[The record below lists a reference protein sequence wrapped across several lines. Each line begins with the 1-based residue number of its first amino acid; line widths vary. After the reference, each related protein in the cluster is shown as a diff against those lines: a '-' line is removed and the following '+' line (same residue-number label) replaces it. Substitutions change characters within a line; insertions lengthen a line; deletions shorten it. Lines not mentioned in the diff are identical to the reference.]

1 MAEGGGALKIL
12 VTGGTGFIGA
22 SVVRNLLARKVP
34 VVIGEY
40 ARDDAVV
47 AELPGADF
55 ELVDVADPKAIE
67 AVFARHPDLTHC
79 IHLAYL
85 MSAEVEADR
94 KSVV

>member
-12 VTGGTGFIGA
+12 VTGGTGFIGT

-79 IHLAYL
+79 IHSP
-85 MSAEVEADR
+85 M
-94 KSVV
+94 

>member
-1 MAEGGGALKIL
+1 MAEGEGALKFL

-47 AELPGADF
+47 AR
-55 ELVDVADPKAIE
+55 
-67 AVFARHPDLTHC
+67 ARKKR
-79 IHLAYL
+79 A
-85 MSAEVEADR
+85 
-94 KSVV
+94 